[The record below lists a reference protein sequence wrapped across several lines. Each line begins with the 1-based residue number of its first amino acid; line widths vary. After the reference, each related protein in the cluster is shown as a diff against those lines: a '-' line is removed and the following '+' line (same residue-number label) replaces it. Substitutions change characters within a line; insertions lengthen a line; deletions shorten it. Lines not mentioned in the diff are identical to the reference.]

1 MTVNGHSLQALL
13 DTDFSMS
20 MLKSCH
26 VTNVDKYLNTASV
39 QCVHGDVKRY
49 PRAEVLVEV
58 QDQMYLLNVA
68 IVDRLPMDMLLGQD
82 IPVLNYLLQA
92 TAKDL

>member
-1 MTVNGHSLQALL
+1 
-13 DTDFSMS
+13 MS
-20 MLKSCH
+20 MLKLCY

-39 QCVHGDVKRY
+39 QCVHGDDVKRY

-58 QDQMYLLNVA
+58 QDQMNLLNVA
-68 IVDRLPMDMLLGQD
+68 IVDRLPMDMILGQD

-92 TAKDL
+92 TSKDL